1 MKIEYDKEADAL
13 YLGLREVTVAR
24 SEEIEEGVVVD
35 FDEENHIVGL
45 EVLDV
50 SHRLSPQEL
59 VNVSIENLPVG

>member
-13 YLGLREVTVAR
+13 YLGLREAAVAR

-50 SHRLSPQEL
+50 SRRLRPQEL

>member
-50 SHRLSPQEL
+50 SHRLSAQEL